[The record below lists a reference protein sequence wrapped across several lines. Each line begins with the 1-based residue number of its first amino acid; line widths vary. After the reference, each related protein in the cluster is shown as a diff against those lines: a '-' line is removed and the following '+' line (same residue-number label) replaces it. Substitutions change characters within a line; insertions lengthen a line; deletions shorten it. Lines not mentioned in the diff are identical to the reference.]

1 MKLKHYSTVLIL
13 SCIFSFAQSKDS
25 FVLIKGTTNINT
37 FRCINNDFHQ
47 QIPVSVETSQKNK
60 FSETTIN
67 LSVSDFDCKNKV
79 MTNDFKTTLNAHK
92 FPYLSITF
100 LDINKISDNKFK
112 ACIQVKM
119 MNKIK
124 KYNVDFNLA
133 DNNLIGNKTLYFSD
147 FEITPPK
154 KFGGMVYVKDALDLS
169 FSLKVK
175 Q

>member
-1 MKLKHYSTVLIL
+1 
-13 SCIFSFAQSKDS
+13 
-25 FVLIKGTTNINT
+25 
-37 FRCINNDFHQ
+37 
-47 QIPVSVETSQKNK
+47 
-60 FSETTIN
+60 
-67 LSVSDFDCKNKV
+67 

-133 DNNLIGNKTLYFSD
+133 DNNLVGNKTLYFSD